1 MANASGQFILGR
13 VAFCDVEA
21 ADLSL
26 PFDSR
31 KATAWPMYE
40 GIERKAICHAP
51 GQRDGASVIGSCALA
66 VNQFQ
71 GNALAGYRDLTM

>member
-1 MANASGQFILGR
+1 MANASGQFIFGR
-13 VAFCDVEA
+13 VAFGGFEA
-21 ADLSL
+21 VDLPL
-26 PFDSR
+26 RFDSR
-31 KATAWPMYE
+31 KGTAWPMHE
-40 GIERKAICHAP
+40 GIEYKAICHAP